1 MFKTG
6 LLNRSCFNALSI
18 ARWAG
23 LALMAAPLAASA
35 AANAYEQTNLVANK
49 AEYHPQLIDAQMLNA
64 WGLALRPP
72 GAGGHIW
79 ISNARTGTSSEFI
92 GDVPKNPLHQDQLK
106 IVTLAEPAFTD
117 HGYAF
122 VTGQAYNSAS
132 DLAGQPDE
140 FHVEGPA
147 KNLKTKPATVIPGG
161 YKGAA
166 KFAFV
171 TEDGCINAWSSATAL
186 SMDRAPVMID
196 YSKRA
201 TKLPFHTNCVFTG
214 CALTNNAAASDAFKH
229 SGGNHLFVADMRNN
243 AILVFDDRWK
253 DVTRD
258 YHFQTPATVGELHPF
273 NVVSLDGHLFVT
285 YTKFDP
291 GSDEGQEQIVGR
303 GLGHLVEYNEDGTLV
318 RDYQD
323 EKSLNAPWGVA
334 IAPATFG
341 AFAHDLLVANFGDGT
356 IAAFDPKS
364 GKFIGYLENTKHEKI
379 VIDGIWALAF
389 GNGYSLG
396 DANALYFTAG
406 PNTEQD
412 GLFGRLN
419 AVEGKTETAQN

>member
-1 MFKTG
+1 MLRTALFSCSHVNHRASLT
-6 LLNRSCFNALSI
+6 RSIGAVVFALAPLSALS
-18 ARWAG
+18 AE
-23 LALMAAPLAASA
+23 
-35 AANAYEQTNLVANK
+35 NAYEQTNLVANK
-49 AEYHPQLIDAQMLNA
+49 ADYHPQIIDEQMLNA

-72 GAGGHIW
+72 GAGGHFW

-92 GDVPKNPLHQDQLK
+92 GDVPNHPLHQDQLK
-106 IVTLAEPAFTD
+106 IVKLDEPAFTD

-132 DLAGQPDE
+132 DLPAQPDE

-147 KNLKTKPATVIPGG
+147 HNLKTQPASVIPGG
-161 YKGAA
+161 YKGPA
-166 KFAFV
+166 KFVFV

-201 TKLPFHTNCVFTG
+201 DKLPFRVNCVFTG
-214 CALTNNAAASDAFKH
+214 AALTNNPASSDAFKRA
-229 SGGNHLFVADMRNN
+229 GGNHLFAADMRNN
-243 AILVFDDRWK
+243 AILVFDNRWK
-253 DVTRD
+253 DVTKD
-258 YHFQTPATVGELHPF
+258 YHFQTPATVGDLHPF
-273 NVVSLDGHLFVT
+273 NIVSLTGHLFVT

-291 GSDEGQEQIVGR
+291 GSDEGQEQLVGP
-303 GLGHLVEYNEDGTLV
+303 GLGHLVEYDESGALV
-318 RDYQD
+318 RDFQD

-341 AFAHDLLVANFGDGT
+341 AFANDVLVANFGDGT

-364 GKFIGYLENTKHEKI
+364 GKFLGYMEDPRHQKI

-396 DANALYFTAG
+396 DAKALYFTAG
-406 PNTEQD
+406 PNAEQD

-419 AVEGKTETAQN
+419 AVGKAD